1 MLKNHVKVFNLAA
14 VALVVVL
21 IALQFVPFWSYE
33 KTEKVDGVETTY
45 ETTASIAEYVWLPF
59 NCRELTKDFGE
70 TLDIAKPKVNDFIT
84 EAALVLAL
92 GVTSV
97 IMILIFKNEW
107 MILFS
112 LVVGVFGDLQFL
124 TQKVMQ
130 MGSMWYI
137 HLAVSVVL
145 TAVSVLSLVLTIKKK
160 FAKK

>member
-14 VALVVVL
+14 IVLAVVM
-21 IALQFVPFWSYE
+21 IALQFVPFWTYE
-33 KTEKVDGVETTY
+33 TTEKVDGVETTY

-59 NCRELTKDFGE
+59 DCRDLTKDFGE
-70 TLDIAKPKVNDFIT
+70 ALDIAKPKVNDFIT

-92 GVTSV
+92 GAVSI

-112 LVVGVFGDLQFL
+112 LAVGIIGDLQFL

-130 MGSMWYI
+130 MGSMCYI
-137 HLAVSVVL
+137 HLAVSVLL
-145 TAVSVLSLVLTIKKK
+145 TVVSAVSLVLTLKKK
-160 FAKK
+160 LAK